1 MFGLALQ
8 TLKFRIGSFVASF
21 VALFF
26 GATILMACGSLMETG
41 IRSVVPPQRLAAA
54 PVVVSGKQTFQRD
67 TLPER
72 ARLDASLADRLRSVP
87 GVERVLTDVSFP
99 VSALRDG
106 HPAPNGGGLTGHG
119 WSSAELTAAP
129 LAGGAAPRGRGE
141 VVLDQGLAGRLGVK
155 AGDRLTLGVA
165 GVGEQVTVT
174 GLIRGTAG
182 TGTSLYFA
190 DDEAGRLLGRPG
202 QTDVIGVLPK
212 AGVSAQSLVAPIEE
226 RLKGTSALVLTG
238 DARGAAEF
246 PQALEASTRLIS
258 MSAVFGG
265 IAVMVAVF
273 VVGSTLALLVQQRL
287 REMALLR
294 AVGALP
300 AQIRRMIV
308 GETLVVGS
316 ASILVGVVPGWLAG
330 RWMLGRL
337 ADGGVVAPEIVYR
350 AGWIP
355 MVVAA
360 GATLA
365 SATAAAFIA
374 SRRAALARP
383 ADALAESAVQTRWLS
398 GPRLFFALLC
408 FAGGSA
414 LALVTALVMKGSI
427 AAATAGPSAMLWAG
441 GVALISPGLTRVF
454 TAVLRFPLRLLSGF
468 PGRLAMDNARVRRI
482 RVAGA
487 VTPVMLVTGL
497 ATGLVYLQTSQAEA
511 SRDAASALVRADAVV
526 GSAAGGMDPGQ
537 VGRIAALPGVAGA
550 SAYVP
555 GKAYIVKPSSDPEDE
570 PDEIELAVQGVSAAG
585 AAATL
590 AAPPREGSYEALT
603 GDTLALPTSMTG
615 EKGQRVGDTV
625 TVVLGDGT
633 RLPLKIVASYEGRAG
648 FETGLLPAELALAHS
663 DTGLVPQILVAAKE
677 GVPAAQLVETLRKS
691 ADGTPGLRVADR
703 ATVEAAAQDSQTSA
717 WINYLL
723 AGTIIGYAVI
733 SLVNTLVVSA
743 AERRREFA
751 LQRLV
756 GATEGQILRMMAV
769 ESLLVALVGIALGTA
784 VAFATLA
791 PMGIALG
798 SGLLPSGPVWIYL
811 AVVGFAGLL
820 TLAATLVPSR
830 MALRQRP
837 AEVIAVA

>member
-72 ARLDASLADRLRSVP
+72 ARLDASLADRLRAVP
-87 GVERVLTDVSFP
+87 GVDRVLTDVSFP
-99 VSALRDG
+99 VTALKGG
-106 HPAPNGGGLTGHG
+106 HPAPNGTGLTGHG
-119 WSSAELTAAP
+119 WSSAELTGAP
-129 LAGGAAPRGRGE
+129 LADGAAPSGRGE
-141 VVLDQGLAGRLGVK
+141 AALDQALAGRLGVRT
-155 AGDRLTLGVA
+155 GDRITLGVA
-165 GVGEQVTVT
+165 GTGEDVTVT
-174 GLIRGTAG
+174 GLVRPHEGTDA
-182 TGTSLYFA
+182 SLYFA
-190 DDEAGRLLGRPG
+190 DGEAGRLLGRPG
-202 QTDVIGVLPK
+202 RADAIGVLPK
-212 AGVSAQSLVAPIEE
+212 AGVPTAELAGKIEQE
-226 RLKGTSALVLTG
+226 LKGTGAQVLTG

-294 AVGALP
+294 AIGALP
-300 AQIRRMIV
+300 TQIRRMIV

-316 ASILVGVVPGWLAG
+316 AAILAGLVPGWLAG

-355 MVVAA
+355 MLVAA
-360 GATLA
+360 GAALA
-365 SATAAAFIA
+365 SAVAAAFIA

-408 FAGGSA
+408 FAGGAA
-414 LALVTALVMKGSI
+414 LALVTALVMRGSI

-441 GVALISPGLTRVF
+441 GMALISPGLTRVL
-454 TAVLRFPLRLLSGF
+454 TAVLRWPLRALSGF
-468 PGRLAMDNARVRRI
+468 PGRLATDNARVRRI

-497 ATGLVYLQTSQAEA
+497 ATGLIYLQTAQAEA
-511 SRDAASALVRADAVV
+511 SRDAASSLVRADAVV
-526 GSAAGGMDPGQ
+526 SSAAGGMEPGQ
-537 VGRIAALPGVAGA
+537 VERIAALPGVAGA
-550 SAYVP
+550 SAYIP
-555 GKAYIVKPSSDPEDE
+555 GKAYILEPSGDPDDE
-570 PDEIELAVQGVSAAG
+570 PDEIELPVQGVSAAG

-590 AAPPREGSYEALT
+590 SAPAREGSYADLT
-603 GDTLALPTSMTG
+603 GNTLALPTTLTG
-615 EKGQRVGDTV
+615 EKGRRVGDTV

-633 RLPLKIVASYEGRAG
+633 ALPLKIVASYEGKPG
-648 FETGLLPAELALAHS
+648 FETGLLPAELVLAHS
-663 DTGLVPQILVAAKE
+663 DTGLVPQILVAAKD
-677 GVPAAQLVETLRKS
+677 GVPAAALVDTLRGA
-691 ADGTPGLRVADR
+691 ADATPAVRVADR

-733 SLVNTLVVSA
+733 SLINTLVVSA

-756 GATEGQILRMMAV
+756 GATEGQVLRMMTV
-769 ESLLVALVGIALGTA
+769 ESLLVALAGIALGTA
-784 VAFATLA
+784 VALATLA

-798 SGLLPSGPVWIYL
+798 TGWLPSGPVWIYF
-811 AVVGFAGLL
+811 AVVGFAAVM